1 MTTDNQKYEIT
12 NQAHPHYPWL
22 HRIRA
27 LKDVREGVKAGTLGG
42 YVQSADNLSQDGAAW
57 IADDAICCEDALVAG
72 DACLT
77 EEAIAKGGALVSGD
91 ADVGGKC
98 MIQDQAIVM
107 SGVLKFDIQVCG
119 EGRVLRS
126 RVTNASPWLQG
137 CLRIYGTVSGKV
149 EIYGSQVI
157 LPGMTI
163 DNPTEDLIQIKDDV
177 VQVYPF
183 EKDRPKSPEP
193 FHKAKEAARSADM
206 ER

>member
-77 EEAIAKGGALVSGD
+77 EEAIAKGMKAGDLVKK
-91 ADVGGKC
+91 A
-98 MIQDQAIVM
+98 A
-107 SGVLKFDIQVCG
+107 QVCG
-119 EGRVLRS
+119 GNGGGRPDM
-126 RVTNASPWLQG
+126 AQAG
-137 CLRIYGTVSGKV
+137 
-149 EIYGSQVI
+149 GSDVAKI
-157 LPGMTI
+157 NDAI
-163 DNPTEDLIQIKDDV
+163 SKIKTMI
-177 VQVYPF
+177 
-183 EKDRPKSPEP
+183 
-193 FHKAKEAARSADM
+193 A
-206 ER
+206 

>member
-1 MTTDNQKYEIT
+1 MFKVRIIS
-12 NQAHPHYPWL
+12 
-22 HRIRA
+22 HRT
-27 LKDVREGVKAGTLGG
+27 VRHGSRTMR
-42 YVQSADNLSQDGAAW
+42 SAAR
-57 IADDAICCEDALVAG
+57 IVAG

-77 EEAIAKGGALVSGD
+77 EEAIAKGSALVSGD

>member
-77 EEAIAKGGALVSGD
+77 EEAIAKGSALVSGD

-98 MIQDQAIVM
+98 MIQDQP
-107 SGVLKFDIQVCG
+107 L
-119 EGRVLRS
+119 
-126 RVTNASPWLQG
+126 
-137 CLRIYGTVSGKV
+137 
-149 EIYGSQVI
+149 
-157 LPGMTI
+157 
-163 DNPTEDLIQIKDDV
+163 
-177 VQVYPF
+177 
-183 EKDRPKSPEP
+183 
-193 FHKAKEAARSADM
+193 
-206 ER
+206 